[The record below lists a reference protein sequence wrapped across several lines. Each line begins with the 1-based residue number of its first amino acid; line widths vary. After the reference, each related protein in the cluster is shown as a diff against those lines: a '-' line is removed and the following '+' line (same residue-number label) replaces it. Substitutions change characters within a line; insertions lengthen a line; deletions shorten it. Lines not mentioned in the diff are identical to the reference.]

1 MFFVVMFIIFFF
13 SSRRRHTRFALVTG
27 VQTCALPISCHR
39 PWDHEESPR
48 ASAAIADYLLL
59 MEGKAGQEA
68 ARHRLN
74 QVLDYIEATNPETVC
89 AEIDELWIDAF
100 RRWALEQPV
109 QSPKGVVQRERSL
122 APEIGRA

>member
-1 MFFVVMFIIFFF
+1 
-13 SSRRRHTRFALVTG
+13 
-27 VQTCALPISCHR
+27 
-39 PWDHEESPR
+39 
-48 ASAAIADYLLL
+48 

-109 QSPKGVVQRERSL
+109 KSPKGVVLRERSL
-122 APEIGRA
+122 AHVAGGVMQLAAAINATPGQRAKVKGRQPTSITRPPPFRVAEIESAAGGG

>member
-1 MFFVVMFIIFFF
+1 
-13 SSRRRHTRFALVTG
+13 
-27 VQTCALPISCHR
+27 
-39 PWDHEESPR
+39 
-48 ASAAIADYLLL
+48 

-109 QSPKGVVQRERSL
+109 KSPKGVVLRERSL
-122 APEIGRA
+122 AHVEGGVMQLAAALNATPGQRAQFKARPQTSIPRPPSFREIGRESSQERRWQSV